1 MAWDRIGSSFLQG
14 LEYGRE
20 AKYRDEIRQRERERY
35 QDEEAIRRKTGSVP
49 GARDADRADG
59 GVVPGA
65 SLDPA
70 SVSIGAVSAPAA
82 IERRSLMDEQLPPEG
97 TEARELIRGQ
107 NNAASL
113 GLTPIGGA
121 GMERLPYSPPADGSG
136 PGMERLPQPVGPGAE
151 QPQMQLLRARG
162 APGLGAAFSP
172 GGAPISEPTP
182 EVTGASQVALP
193 VERPVLAQT
202 QGGVPAP
209 RTMQPQ
215 QFASLRQMN
224 ADMEA
229 KKLEAMKRGRPDL
242 ALQYHTA
249 GMKLRDQLRGEVGD
263 FYRQK
268 YEATG
273 DPSALIP
280 FINEFIGEGTTLK
293 SIRKIDGPKGAQFQ
307 LVGTDDGRAFD
318 RTVSAD
324 EMTRYLKILTDPAAQ
339 RALEAKQAE
348 DYYKASLEIAKERAK
363 NPYTAAKPGDTLVAN
378 DGSGRSVTVP
388 DRRTDRIKTDV
399 KVDDN
404 GDVTVTRVDP
414 LGGDPV
420 IDRIPNMMGGA
431 VPKAVRDLQREAIT
445 NIEQFYANPT
455 LPKTDATV
463 NEQSRAMS
471 IAGALVQSNH
481 GETGFAQLN
490 QGNVAELARLI
501 AKGDPSVTVE
511 RKMIGGVDT
520 PVRATYRGQ
529 QYLLVPRS
537 RLEVARGGG
546 APAQGSQQQVG
557 GPPLPRAQTGRDE
570 RGGPTVRGTIGQS
583 AGVPSAIPPGVRV
596 TRLD

>member
-1 MAWDRIGSSFLQG
+1 MAWDRIGDSFLRG

-20 AKYRDEIRQRERERY
+20 AKYRDEIRQRERTRY
-35 QDEEAIRRKTGSVP
+35 DEEEAIRRKTGTVP
-49 GARDADRADG
+49 SATPAADG
-59 GVVPGA
+59 GIAPDPGLA
-65 SLDPA
+65 PE
-70 SVSIGAVSAPAA
+70 SVSIGAVPQPGA
-82 IERRSLMDEQLPPEG
+82 IERRPMADMQKLPDFGGPATSETLPYRGEPAEMQTLPQLD
-97 TEARELIRGQ
+97 EARELQRGQ
-107 NNAASL
+107 NNAAAM
-113 GLTPIGGA
+113 GLIPV
-121 GMERLPYSPPADGSG
+121 RSRPA
-136 PGMERLPQPVGPGAE
+136 P
-151 QPQMQLLRARG
+151 
-162 APGLGAAFSP
+162 PGLGPAFNGSGVP
-172 GGAPISEPTP
+172 GSEPAP
-182 EVTGASQVALP
+182 EVSGASQIALP
-193 VERPVLAQT
+193 MERAPAAQA
-202 QGGVPAP
+202 QGAMPAP

-215 QFASLRQMN
+215 QFAQLRQMN
-224 ADMEA
+224 ADFEA
-229 KKLEAMKRGRPDL
+229 KKLEALKRGRPDM

-293 SIRKIDGPKGAQFQ
+293 SIRKIDGPKGPQFQ
-307 LVGTDDGRAFD
+307 MVGTDDGRAFD
-318 RTVSAD
+318 RTVSSE

-363 NPYTAAKPGDTLVAN
+363 NPYTTAKPGETLIPN

-388 DRRTDRIKTDV
+388 ERRTDRIKTDV

-420 IDRIPNMMGGA
+420 INRIPNMMGGA

-481 GETGFAQLN
+481 GEAGFSQLN
-490 QGNVAELARLI
+490 QGSVAELARLI

-520 PVRATYRGQ
+520 PVTATYRGQ
-529 QYLLVPRS
+529 RFLLVPRS
-537 RLEVARGGG
+537 RLAAARNGGG
-546 APAQGSQQQVG
+546 ARGAQQQTS
-557 GPPLPRAQTGRDE
+557 GPALPRAATQTSQGGR
-570 RGGPTVRGTIGQS
+570 VVSGTITRPTPK
-583 AGVPSAIPPGVRV
+583 AGEVIDGYRFKGGDPRNQASWEPA
-596 TRLD
+596 